1 MFVCIGIVAGWV
13 VGEMRR
19 GEGYGLLGN
28 ACIGILGALL
38 GGYLLERFEL
48 FNLVQFG
55 FPVVVQTVISAV
67 IGAGLLLFCLDRLGM
82 KT

>member
-1 MFVCIGIVAGWV
+1 MSFNFQATNLLMFVCIGIVA
-13 VGEMRR
+13 
-19 GEGYGLLGN
+19 
-28 ACIGILGALL
+28 
-38 GGYLLERFEL
+38 GYLLERFEL